1 MRRKSIGGPGNDSC
15 GVCLLFS
22 GFALWFFWGLTHAT
36 IGVCVCMHACM
47 HACMHVCMYV
57 YTYMYRRTMDPREA
71 CNSSF
76 FNFHDLSGMVDACRI
91 FFIERTNSGQL
102 ALYSNKRLGLQLDYM
117 GVQGPTADSK
127 IVHSVQRG
135 LHRAKG

>member
-22 GFALWFFWGLTHAT
+22 GFALWIFWGLTHAT
-36 IGVCVCMHACM
+36 IGVCVCVCM
-47 HACMHVCMYV
+47 HACMYV

-91 FFIERTNSGQL
+91 FSSKELIQGSL
-102 ALYSNKRLGLQLDYM
+102 LYIAISD
-117 GVQGPTADSK
+117 
-127 IVHSVQRG
+127 
-135 LHRAKG
+135 